1 MVVLWIL
8 LLFLHQGYSLVP
20 VKTVKLGE
28 AATLTCA
35 LPEEFINRVH
45 WYKQSVGDTLK
56 FIVTLYGTTSP
67 QFASEFNK
75 LRFGAQID
83 ANFSSLTIL
92 KTVHEDEGIY
102 HCGTDNWI
110 NIKWNGTYLL
120 IKGNT
125 QRTSNYTVV
134 QQPVESNPVR
144 PGDTADLQCSVFSDS
159 ENETCPGGH
168 NVFWFRAGSH
178 PNIIY
183 TDGNSTNQCEKRSE
197 TQKKCVYRISKNI
210 SSSDNGTYY
219 CAVAT
224 CGEILFGNGTTLEV
238 DQTTKLIFIQMAIL
252 ISCLAVSVIGNVFF
266 IWNRSAC
273 KKCKGIETAISEVQ
287 TENLHPPVDFL
298 GLLGR
303 DVWCGSTPPHLLV
316 VDSSGLKDKKSRLM
330 QPVPSLPARSPPIK
344 PAQYSFQAQFF
355 YVSK

>member
-1 MVVLWIL
+1 MIVLWMT
-8 LLFLHQGYSLVP
+8 LLFLHQVYSPVP
-20 VKTVKLGE
+20 VKTVQLGE

-75 LRFGAQID
+75 SRFGAQIG

-102 HCGTDNWI
+102 HCGIDNWI

-125 QRTSNYTVV
+125 QRTSEYIVV
-134 QQPVESNPVR
+134 QQPVESNPVH

-159 ENETCPGGH
+159 ENERCPGDH

-183 TDGNSTNQCEKRSE
+183 TDGNSTNQCEKRAQ
-197 TQKKCVYRISKNI
+197 TQQKRCVYRFSKNI
-210 SSSDNGTYY
+210 SFSDAGTYY

-238 DQTTKLIFIQMAIL
+238 DQTTQSVFIHIAIL
-252 ISCLAVSVIGNVFF
+252 ISCLAISVIGNVFF
-266 IWNRSAC
+266 IWNRRVC
-273 KKCKGIETAISEVQ
+273 RKCKAVLAKLS
-287 TENLHPPVDFL
+287 VD
-298 GLLGR
+298 
-303 DVWCGSTPPHLLV
+303 
-316 VDSSGLKDKKSRLM
+316 
-330 QPVPSLPARSPPIK
+330 
-344 PAQYSFQAQFF
+344 
-355 YVSK
+355 